1 MHSIFRPGFPGLLEN
16 IYLQEVLMKRM
27 IPGVYAAF
35 VSTPYTTWLILKVF
49 EQQKHNISTTSY
61 ATKWYITLFANSLP
75 FQSQLRLWDA
85 FLLEGQDIIV
95 VMALCI
101 VWSTKGRVRKFLLL
115 PAHCSPRTHSVKGRI
130 VWNDTVITVVILR
143 SGGWRQADVLDI

>member
-1 MHSIFRPGFPGLLEN
+1 
-16 IYLQEVLMKRM
+16 MKRM
-27 IPGVYAAF
+27 MPGVYAAF
-35 VSTPYTTWLILKVF
+35 
-49 EQQKHNISTTSY
+49 QKHSISTTSY

-101 VWSTKGRVRKFLLL
+101 VWSTKELILSKSASFETILSLLSSFFVPEDDDKLMSWIFKVMSDPPIRAEMEDSRERWKGLVERGEEGRALL
-115 PAHCSPRTHSVKGRI
+115 
-130 VWNDTVITVVILR
+130 
-143 SGGWRQADVLDI
+143 